1 MRKSKLIVMWSTDP
15 IMASG
20 GSPAYHYLQAKKA
33 GAKFIFIDPYYSNS
47 ARVLADEWIPIRPGT
62 DTPMLPAAQ
71 ARTGDFELRFW
82 VADYFKTPD
91 TFADIVPVRFTI
103 ADAAQHYHVPLL
115 LSPFG
120 YSTYRGS

>member
-1 MRKSKLIVMWSTDP
+1 MR
-15 IMASG
+15 
-20 GSPAYHYLQAKKA
+20 PALLAATVSIAALTCTAQQAPV
-33 GAKFIFIDPYYSNS
+33 GY
-47 ARVLADEWIPIRPGT
+47 T

-115 LSPFG
+115 CSPWSFG
-120 YSTYRGS
+120 TYRGS